1 MRRAFITALAL
12 AAAAAPACAQDAV
25 LERGRYLAQIMDCG
39 GCHTE
44 GGLIGQPDPKLEF
57 AGSTIGFEVPGYGYV
72 FPPNLTSDAET
83 GLGTWTAEDIRRAI
97 TSGERPDGR
106 MLVVMP
112 WPHYSALTDE
122 DAAALATYVK
132 SLPPIAHRV
141 PPFTAAGQPQPA
153 PVLTVK

>member
-1 MRRAFITALAL
+1 MRLALSTALAF
-12 AAAAAPACAQDAV
+12 AAAATPVFAQDGV
-25 LERGRYLAQIMDCG
+25 LERGRYLSQIMDCG

-44 GGLIGQPDPKLEF
+44 GALIGQPDPKLEL
-57 AGSTIGFEVPGYGYV
+57 AGSTIGFDVPGYGFVY
-72 FPPNLTSDAET
+72 PPNLTSDAET
-83 GLGTWTAEDIRRAI
+83 GLGKWSAEDIARAI

-122 DAAALATYVK
+122 DAAALASYIK

-141 PPFTAAGQPQPA
+141 PPLTPASQPQPA